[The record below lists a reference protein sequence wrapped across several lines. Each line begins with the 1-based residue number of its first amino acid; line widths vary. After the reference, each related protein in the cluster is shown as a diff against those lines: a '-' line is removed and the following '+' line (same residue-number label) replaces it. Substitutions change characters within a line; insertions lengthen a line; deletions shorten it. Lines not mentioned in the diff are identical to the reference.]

1 MYVVGIGHPWVWM
14 LGQPDNVHLS
24 LWRSWLWLVA
34 RHPRPSAAW
43 SAMTSRRI
51 AGTRLLSFPPGDA
64 EQVSRMVSQ
73 CASCPP
79 APTPTLQVSAGCW
92 NSAPCFW
99 KHCAFHTP
107 FLSRS
112 PPAHFLAVLSGVS
125 SYCLGTSGYCKYLLN
140 TNKISNANLRGNP
153 MSSIVTSKY
162 HKLEITF
169 SVKLSVFICLP
180 HSHTVTYQNV
190 SHQLFEMTL
199 MPWFPM
205 PQVWCSWLAMCMLW
219 AGSMAHC
226 VCGQWTCMMGWRT
239 SGRPSPACRSAG
251 ARWVQLCSMTCSMP
265 WGALMAVLVGPGLSH
280 HPAWDMHSM
289 LLWFEASQVAW
300 Q

>member
-1 MYVVGIGHPWVWM
+1 MIVVG
-14 LGQPDNVHLS
+14 GQAPKAI
-24 LWRSWLWLVA
+24 RSVECYDFEEDRWDQIAEL
-34 RHPRPSAAW
+34 P
-43 SAMTSRRI
+43 SRRCR
-51 AGTRLLSFPPGDA
+51 AGESHGLPMCQLPPNPHSHAAGLCRVLKFCSLFLKTLCIPHSLPFP
-64 EQVSRMVSQ
+64 
-73 CASCPP
+73 
-79 APTPTLQVSAGCW
+79 
-92 NSAPCFW
+92 
-99 KHCAFHTP
+99 
-107 FLSRS
+107 S
-112 PPAHFLAVLSGVS
+112 PPAHFLAVPSGVS

-153 MSSIVTSKY
+153 MSPIVTSKY

-180 HSHTVTYQNV
+180 HSHTVTFQNV

-289 LLWFEASQVAW
+289 LLWFEASQVAR